1 MAAPPAP
8 FSVLWRLVWASLR
21 PLSSPTIL
29 QGLCALVSTRWAH
42 LLCHRACVYLS
53 QFPGPALH
61 CHRAC
66 VNLSLHLQGPAHCLL
81 DLECSSLSYLGL
93 PSAPQGSCALESFEY
108 HASLIPTPPKP
119 DLCMGLLWSSLG
131 SQSLPSGRS
140 HSPRAVDGLRSAIFS
155 VFCPLSPCL
164 AQLSEISQLPFGA
177 PCEGASQCTRT
188 LPAS

>member
-66 VNLSLHLQGPAHCLL
+66 VNLSLHLQWPAHCLL
-81 DLECSSLSYLGL
+81 DLECSSLSDLGL

-108 HASLIPTPPKP
+108 HASLTPTPPQARPLHGASVVFSWFPEPAVWSEPQSESCRRAEKCNF
-119 DLCMGLLWSSLG
+119 LCF
-131 SQSLPSGRS
+131 LPS
-140 HSPRAVDGLRSAIFS
+140 
-155 VFCPLSPCL
+155 
-164 AQLSEISQLPFGA
+164 
-177 PCEGASQCTRT
+177 
-188 LPAS
+188 